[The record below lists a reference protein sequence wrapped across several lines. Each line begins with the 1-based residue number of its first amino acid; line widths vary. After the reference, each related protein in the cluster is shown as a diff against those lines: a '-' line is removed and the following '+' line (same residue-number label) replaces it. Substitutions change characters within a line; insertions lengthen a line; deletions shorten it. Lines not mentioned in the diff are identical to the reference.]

1 MKQWKGYTNISGSST
16 AIKFGVKYKFL
27 KCMLMWSYMTF
38 YDLSSSRTGL
48 RHEDIYESCTR
59 TTYDG
64 REVVVVSLKTQTDW
78 EWVSHLRAGT
88 LDLLKRKSK
97 LTRTHARTD
106 ARTHA
111 RTHTHT
117 LWIILVQM
125 CGPVFL
131 NLPKSYT
138 YSSKKMTYS

>member
-1 MKQWKGYTNISGSST
+1 M
-16 AIKFGVKYKFL
+16 VL
-27 KCMLMWSYMTF
+27 HDL
-38 YDLSSSRTGL
+38 YDLSSSKTGL

-97 LTRTHARTD
+97 LASTRTHANT
-106 ARTHA
+106 RTHI
-111 RTHTHT
+111 H
-117 LWIILVQM
+117 L
-125 CGPVFL
+125 G
-131 NLPKSYT
+131 
-138 YSSKKMTYS
+138 